1 MIATIIVIELID
13 LASHQL
19 LRYHNYMILKD
30 FTYIDFERVRSYLA
44 QMNGKLS
51 EQIVE
56 AKEHAT
62 GIEAGAKS
70 GALTKFLVDA
80 EAKGNYM
87 YTKSSSET
95 SSLHHAIFDSFEEQ
109 AQDNEWV
116 GTLEDDKPFTKIAC
130 NIKVVDYKLLA
141 EQFKSTATMMPLL
154 DRIANQVTGA
164 PKPSNRHADN
174 HQTKQIMDI
183 AKAVELLFGEVR
195 VMQLINEQGGIIAQ
209 AFLDEELLP
218 QKSVFFAHN
227 NEVLPE
233 EWTVF
238 CLKPL
243 KQRQVLS
250 PQYIGED
257 FADKLQAASDA
268 LKDLKQVI
276 MPDKATPT
284 IVPIAI
290 YRSLS

>member
-1 MIATIIVIELID
+1 
-13 LASHQL
+13 
-19 LRYHNYMILKD
+19 
-30 FTYIDFERVRSYLA
+30 
-44 QMNGKLS
+44 
-51 EQIVE
+51 
-56 AKEHAT
+56 
-62 GIEAGAKS
+62 
-70 GALTKFLVDA
+70 
-80 EAKGNYM
+80 M

-95 SSLHHAIFDSFEEQ
+95 SSLHHAIFDAFAEQ
-109 AQDNEWV
+109 VTEKKWV
-116 GTLEDDKPFTKIAC
+116 GSLDDEKPFTEIMC
-130 NIKVVDYKLLA
+130 SIKVVDYQLLA
-141 EQFKSTATMMPLL
+141 EQFKSTAAMMPLL
-154 DRIANQVTGA
+154 DRIANQANGH
-164 PKPSNRHADN
+164 KPSSKHADKN
-174 HQTKQIMDI
+174 QAKQITDI

-195 VMQLINEQGGIIAQ
+195 VMQLLNEQGGIIAQ

-243 KQRQVLS
+243 KQRQVQP
-250 PQYIGED
+250 PQYVGDD

-268 LKDLKQVI
+268 LKELKQVI
-276 MPDKATPT
+276 MPDATTPT